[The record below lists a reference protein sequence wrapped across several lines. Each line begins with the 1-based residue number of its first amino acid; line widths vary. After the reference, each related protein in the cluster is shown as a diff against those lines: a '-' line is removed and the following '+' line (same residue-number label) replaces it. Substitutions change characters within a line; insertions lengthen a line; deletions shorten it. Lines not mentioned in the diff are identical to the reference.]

1 MQEGEKVREEEG
13 RGGVRIRVS
22 KSVPGYAPAA
32 VSHALAGGVSGAAG
46 TGKSKATRLRVTQS
60 SSHFV
65 TNRKHLTPF
74 FFLSSFRPYHSYWTE
89 TVLLL
94 LLFSLHMELCIS
106 AVKSPR

>member
-1 MQEGEKVREEEG
+1 MSSDKGECKRVKREGKKRG
-13 RGGVRIRVS
+13 GGGVRIRVS

-65 TNRKHLTPF
+65 TNRKHFTF
-74 FFLSSFRPYHSYWTE
+74 FPLFPTLPQ
-89 TVLLL
+89 LLDRDGA
-94 LLFSLHMELCIS
+94 FVVVVPVACGTLH
-106 AVKSPR
+106 

>member
-65 TNRKHLTPF
+65 TNRKHFTF
-74 FFLSSFRPYHSYWTE
+74 FFFSPLSGLTTATGQRQCFCCCCSR
-89 TVLLL
+89 
-94 LLFSLHMELCIS
+94 CIWNS
-106 AVKSPR
+106 ALVQ

>member
-65 TNRKHLTPF
+65 TNRKHFTF
-74 FFLSSFRPYHSYWTE
+74 FFS
-89 TVLLL
+89 
-94 LLFSLHMELCIS
+94 LLFPALPQLLDRDSAFVVVVLVAYGTLH
-106 AVKSPR
+106 